1 MKQIQKKV
9 QDFVR
14 THDIETDIKSRMLD
28 LQSEIGELAKEILKS
43 THYGKTEFIP
53 DADWE
58 NELGDALFAL
68 ICLAN
73 QTDVYLDSALKK
85 ALQKYE
91 RRLAEKGNVD
101 SGR

>member
-1 MKQIQKKV
+1 MERIQKNV

-14 THDIETDIKSRMLD
+14 THDIETDINSRMLD

-43 THYGKTEFIP
+43 TRYGKTEFIP
-53 DADWE
+53 NDDWE
-58 NELGDALFAL
+58 NELGDTLFAL

-73 QTDVYLDSALKK
+73 HTHIDLESALKK